1 MQFDHSSSHEDSHQK
16 SQKDTGTKISPD
28 EFQRMI
34 DMAKLSAMR
43 DLFLRNHP
51 EWRERE
57 KGAITAG
64 DGDGMARTPEEEE
77 KRKRRRLTKPSQIP
91 SSNSIIAKS
100 LMTHSAY
107 LSFIVGFL
115 SRMRLYLQVWI
126 HRRAVSCPYELSYD
140 SYVTF
145 EESDSHLKPRFTSTM
160 CMLPSPKQLQTSC
173 EPH

>member
-1 MQFDHSSSHEDSHQK
+1 MRTPTRNLRKIQARTSVLTNFKGWSTWQTKRNEGSLFKESSGVE
-16 SQKDTGTKISPD
+16 
-28 EFQRMI
+28 
-34 DMAKLSAMR
+34 
-43 DLFLRNHP
+43 
-51 EWRERE
+51 RERE
-57 KGAITAG
+57 KGAVPAG
-64 DGDGMARTPEEEE
+64 DGDGMVRTPEEEE

-91 SSNSIIAKS
+91 SSNSRIAKS
-100 LMTHSAY
+100 LITHSAY

-140 SYVTF
+140 SYVTL
-145 EESDSHLKPRFTSTM
+145 EESDSHIKPRFTSTM